1 MHRALCFCVLPFIL
15 VYSYARST
23 LLSLEDDSKNR
34 IFFFQARLE
43 APAAAERKESKEQVP
58 LLALSLSGDK
68 FVFDLFTALFIR
80 KLMLMINQ
88 NGSVMLGYWS

>member
-1 MHRALCFCVLPFIL
+1 MLGAHCCLWKMIQRTE
-15 VYSYARST
+15 S
-23 LLSLEDDSKNR
+23 
-34 IFFFQARLE
+34 FFFQARLE
-43 APAAAERKESKEQVP
+43 VPAAAERKESKEQVP
-58 LLALSLSGDK
+58 LLALSLSGNK